1 MQARDS
7 PREAFS
13 RPAQRTQKAYQQ
25 VLPVSNPSHG
35 FYESMMTSIGNI
47 VGLLGQLPCTAICF
61 PNPMKQINQ
70 GNVGLITKFG
80 KCYKIVDPGLHA
92 INLATEKILA
102 IDIRVKVEDIPKQYV
117 MTKDNVGVNI
127 DSVLYWQVTD
137 PYVAAFLIK
146 DVKNALV
153 ERTQTT
159 LRSVIG
165 SRHMQ
170 ECVENRDVIAQ
181 EIMKIVGPSSKLF
194 GATVTSILIKDISFS
209 KELEGALASAAK
221 QRRIVILIYVGRI

>member
-1 MQARDS
+1 MS
-7 PREAFS
+7 STGIELREAFS
-13 RPAQRTQKAYQQ
+13 KPPQKIQKPYQQ
-25 VLPVSNPSHG
+25 LLPVSQANYG
-35 FYESMMTSIGNI
+35 FYESMMNTIGNC
-47 VGLLGQLPCTAICF
+47 LGFFGQVPCTTICF
-61 PNPMKQINQ
+61 PNPMKQVNQ
-70 GNVGLITKFG
+70 GNVGLISRFG

-92 INLATEKILA
+92 INVATEKILA
-102 IDIRVKVEDIPKQYV
+102 IDIRIKVEDIPRQYV

-137 PYVAAFLIK
+137 PYVAAFLIR
-146 DVKNALV
+146 DIRTAII

-181 EIMKIVGPSSKLF
+181 EIMKIVAPAAKAF
-194 GATVTSILIKDISFS
+194 GATISSILIKDIAFS
-209 KELEGALASAAK
+209 KELEAALSSAAK
-221 QRRIVILIYVGRI
+221 QRRIVF